1 MEKKQEKVGLKPF
14 ISLILSLKIPKA
26 ALIFGLVASLVTTL
40 VGLVVPLLTRNLV
53 DGFSVES
60 LSVPLIIGIV
70 VAFIL
75 QAVINGVSI
84 YLLSKVG
91 QRIVAGLRDKMWIR
105 LIRLRVG
112 YYDQHSSGE
121 TVSRVVNDTGIVR
134 NLITDHFPNFVT
146 GIVSIIGAVTILL
159 ILDWKMTLIMLLAV
173 PVTVAVMIPLGQ
185 RMAKISR
192 SLQDETAVFTG
203 HVQQTISEIRLMK
216 SSTAEVVEEQ
226 KGLNG
231 IQRLFKIGMKEAKIY
246 AFIAPLMYVVM
257 MAVIV
262 TIIGYGGIRVAEG
275 TMSTGSLVAFLLYLF
290 QIIMPITTF
299 AMFFTELQKAKGA
312 TERIIEILDLPLEEG
327 QQGKELDIAGKAL
340 KVSDLSFSYETGEPV
355 LRNVS
360 FEAQPGEMIAF
371 AGPSGG
377 GKTTIFGL
385 LERFYE
391 LLEGEILIGDVPIRE
406 LSMNS
411 WRDQIGYVSQE
422 SAMMGGTIRANLTY
436 GLPESEKIAD
446 EQLWKVARMAYAED
460 FIKEFPNGLDTEVGE
475 RGVKLSGGQRQRIAI
490 ARAFLRDPKI
500 LMMDEAT
507 ASLDSQSEGIVQQAL
522 SRLMEGRTTFVI
534 AHRLSTIVD
543 ADKIV
548 FIEKGRVTGMGTH
561 RELTESHPLYRE
573 FAEQQL
579 T

>member
-1 MEKKQEKVGLKPF
+1 MEKQEEKIGIKPF

-26 ALIFGLVASLVTTL
+26 ALIFGLLASLVTTL

-53 DGFSVES
+53 DGFSLDS
-60 LSVPLIIGIV
+60 LSAPLIIGIV
-70 VAFIL
+70 AAFIL
-75 QAVINGVSI
+75 QAVINGISI

-112 YYDQHSSGE
+112 YFDQHPSGE
-121 TVSRVVNDTGIVR
+121 TVSRVISDTGVVR
-134 NLITDHFPNFVT
+134 NLITDHFPNFIT

-173 PVTVAVMIPLGQ
+173 PVTVLIMIPLGR

-192 SLQDETAVFTG
+192 TLQDETAEFSG

-216 SSTAEVVEEQ
+216 SSTAEAVEEQ

-231 IQRLFKIGMKEAKIY
+231 IQRLFRTGMREAKIY
-246 AFIAPLMYVVM
+246 AIIAPLMYVVM

-275 TMSTGSLVAFLLYLF
+275 TMTTGSLVAFLLYLF
-290 QIIMPITTF
+290 QIIMPVTTF

-312 TERIIEILDLPLEEG
+312 TERIIGILDLPLEEG
-327 QQGKELDIAGKAL
+327 QQGKEVDIAGKAL
-340 KVSDLSFSYETGEPV
+340 RVSGVTFSYETGEPV
-355 LRNVS
+355 LQDVS

-377 GKTTIFGL
+377 GKTTVFGL

-391 LLEGEILIGDVPIRE
+391 PQKGEILIGDVPIRE
-406 LSMNS
+406 LSINS

-436 GLPESEKIAD
+436 GLPDAEEITD
-446 EQLWKVARMAYAED
+446 EELWNVARMAYAED
-460 FIKEFPNGLDTEVGE
+460 FIKEFPDGLDTQVGE

-522 SRLMEGRTTFVI
+522 SRLMEGRTTLVI

-543 ADKIV
+543 ADKII

-561 RELTESHPLYRE
+561 SELTGSHSLYRE